1 MSSELLPTS
10 TSSESTA
17 HEVKPKRRRFSFR
30 PFSIIPHTRN
40 KHVADASTE
49 HDMKKAAAT
58 ALEHQRLAN
67 IPKSKKEKRAYN
79 DALALRTLIVGSS
92 STQVTKELA
101 KPKIT
106 QMKSLQGQ
114 LAKPNS
120 ANRVIC
126 HLRCLPAVDDIDTAR
141 SQQSAPIHAVCLDVT
156 ERDADLAHFAH
167 LGAQEVVKPRS
178 GGGADVGVASMGSP
192 SIDALTEIFN
202 DMHVVDLMKSPDFG
216 LGQPAGGDGLLA
228 GALPTPETV
237 IQGFKQITPQLMAL
251 GFATGKA
258 FTPNHSGIFPPTD
271 RMSVLTYWWGLEL
284 CLPPPT
290 LEYLSTAHSI
300 SGSAVNFLT
309 ALSMIHQGVR
319 EILPFVR
326 YISQFLDFEFN
337 AIKGQN
343 RGAGVVCAATWIMPA
358 ALVPRPWDFPLP
370 PDHPSTDPEK
380 EASKAVLSEE
390 AALAPLPSLATPISP
405 PTKHLDE
412 AVPPQAPTPVPSVGI
427 VA

>member
-1 MSSELLPTS
+1 
-10 TSSESTA
+10 
-17 HEVKPKRRRFSFR
+17 
-30 PFSIIPHTRN
+30 
-40 KHVADASTE
+40 
-49 HDMKKAAAT
+49 MKKAAA
-58 ALEHQRLAN
+58 AAHEHQRIAN
-67 IPKSKKEKRAYN
+67 IAKSKKEKRAYN
-79 DALALRTLIVGSS
+79 DALALRTLIVGTS
-92 STQVTKELA
+92 STQVTKEVA

-126 HLRCLPAVDDIDTAR
+126 HLRCLPAVDDTETAR
-141 SQQSAPIHAVCLDVT
+141 SPQSAPIHAVCLDVT

-167 LGAQEVVKPRS
+167 LGAQQVVKPRS
-178 GGGADVGVASMGSP
+178 VGGADFGVASVDSP

-202 DMHVVDLMKSPDFG
+202 DMHVVDLIKSPDFG
-216 LGQPAGGDGLLA
+216 LGQPAGGEGLLA

-258 FTPNHSGIFPPTD
+258 FTPNHSGIYPPTD

-290 LEYLSTAHSI
+290 LEYLASAHSI

-337 AIKGQN
+337 AIKGQD
-343 RGAGVVCAATWIMPA
+343 RGRGVVCAATWIMPA
-358 ALVPRPWDFPLP
+358 ALVPRPWDFPLSP
-370 PDHPSTDPEK
+370 EQPTVDAPEK
-380 EASKAVLSEE
+380 EAPKADLSEE
-390 AALAPLPSLATPISP
+390 VVLAPPPVLATPVPP
-405 PTKHLDE
+405 PTKDDE
-412 AVPPQAPTPVPSVGI
+412 AAPQAPLSLIPSVGL